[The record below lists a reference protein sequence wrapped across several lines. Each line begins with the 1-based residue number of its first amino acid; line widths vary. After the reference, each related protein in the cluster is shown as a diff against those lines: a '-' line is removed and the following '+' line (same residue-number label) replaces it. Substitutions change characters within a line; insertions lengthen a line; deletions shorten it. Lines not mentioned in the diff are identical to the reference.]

1 MFLCC
6 THTHQNNILS
16 LPFTHP
22 ADSEKCYHWFWVV
35 FTTWWILA
43 LPRLQTQT
51 NWTVHGSVSQLP
63 VALPFP
69 TLQNFIS
76 PSSRVLKDASAQVVK
91 CGSLHFLLFP
101 LSPPVSS
108 PLTFLCLFLPLLSL
122 LFFIFSLFFFFCFL
136 LFLFFFFSF
145 FFFHLLVFFL
155 FPFFFALLTSS
166 ASSIHF
172 LFRHALIML
181 LPLFFSNLAHF

>member
-122 LFFIFSLFFFFCFL
+122 LFFIFSLFFSFVSSSSSSSSFPSSSSTSL
-136 LFLFFFFSF
+136 SF
-145 FFFHLLVFFL
+145 FFFHSSSPYLLLQLLPFI
-155 FPFFFALLTSS
+155 FFFVMHLLCFFHSS
-166 ASSIHF
+166 FQI
-172 LFRHALIML
+172 
-181 LPLFFSNLAHF
+181 